1 MRFFLLTLALCFTL
15 LAGVVEQSEIVRD
28 SKSTEVPFIKLRDIP
43 QESANI
49 SVVIDR
55 AEKTLASKENVK
67 DIGSALKVYSTT
79 IDTLL
84 DDART
89 DYLEYVSIRD
99 LTKYQNELHINL
111 TQLESWK
118 SILEERI
125 TIFEEYKKELGNYGK
140 IWNKTYE
147 NAQLQKAPV
156 AILEQIK
163 TVRGELKELSVK
175 GKRRYDTLLTD
186 SSTIH
191 TKIIELQE
199 MQKKVLEAINVVSSK
214 LFYQNNLSLLDL
226 LKENSFNPEIF
237 FISAMNS
244 LMEKVQETRSFYS
257 TESEK
262 LFISGVI
269 GLGVF
274 VFVFM
279 FFYLYK
285 SRKLFVYANSY
296 RKKEFM
302 YIRYPISTLVILL
315 VFANTFFFDIS
326 QSVKEIQLLILFIPV
341 FRILQAQ
348 LPKKVIKHFYIY
360 FFLYAMSII
369 LNNAVDTPLDSR
381 LFGILLDTVLFIF
394 LFKLIQDKVFSFL
407 KKDSIKNA
415 IYKLLGVCA
424 VLVLIAIGEDVYGA
438 TLLASNISNGIFT
451 LLYASM
457 IFYLLSTILTGY
469 IVILLRRRIA
479 SASFPMLKKFTLNI
493 EKMTIMFVKIFM
505 FAWWFI
511 IVSKTIG
518 IHEHIVEVKNSLM
531 SLAWKFG
538 ETTVSVASIFDFFLI
553 IFSTWFLLK
562 LINII
567 LQVEIFSRFKF
578 PRGFPTAIT
587 TVLNYTMVISGSM
600 IALMSLGVT
609 TEQFT
614 LVFGA
619 LGVGIGFGLRNII
632 ANFISG
638 IIMVFERPI
647 QIGDTIEINK
657 ILGKV
662 QAIGTRSSTIKTFDG
677 SEVIIPNADF
687 IAKDITNWTLS
698 DEHRRKT
705 LSFKVD
711 LESDIEEVLTIMKS
725 VSISHKDVLKNPEPL
740 ATFVGFSEYYLEFK
754 LYFWLDENLI
764 VAPSDIAIG
773 VYTQLKEHNIKM
785 PIQKQHF
792 INKEENNYDNT
803 F

>member
-1 MRFFLLTLALCFTL
+1 MRFFLLTLSLCFTL
-15 LAGVVEQSEIVRD
+15 LAGVVEQSEIVGD
-28 SKSTEVPFIKLRDIP
+28 SKSTEVTFIKLRDVP

-55 AEKTLASKENVK
+55 AVKTLASKENVN
-67 DIGSALKVYSTT
+67 DIESALKVYSTT

-99 LTKYQNELHINL
+99 LTKYQDELHINL

-118 SILEERI
+118 TILEERI
-125 TIFEEYKKELGNYGK
+125 TVFDEYKKELGKYGE
-140 IWNKTYE
+140 IWNKTYK
-147 NAQLQKAPV
+147 NAQVQKAPV
-156 AILEQIK
+156 AILKQIK
-163 TVRGELKELSVK
+163 TVRIELEELSVK
-175 GKRRYDTLLTD
+175 GKNRYDTLLTD

-191 TKIIELQE
+191 TKIIEMQE
-199 MQKKVLEAINVVSSK
+199 MQKKVLEAINIVSSK
-214 LFYQNNLSLLDL
+214 VFYQNNLSLIDL
-226 LKENSFNPEIF
+226 LKENGFNPEIF
-237 FISAMNS
+237 FISAINS
-244 LMEKVQETRSFYS
+244 LIEKAQETRSFYS

-262 LFISGVI
+262 LFIF
-269 GLGVF
+269 GLISLGIFALVF
-274 VFVFM
+274 I

-296 RKKEFM
+296 RKKEFI
-302 YIRYPISTLVILL
+302 YIRYPFSTLVILL
-315 VFANTFFFDIS
+315 LFANTLFFDLS
-326 QSVKEIQLLILFIPV
+326 QSVKEIQLLILLIPV
-341 FRILQAQ
+341 FRILQVQ
-348 LPKKVIKHFYIY
+348 FPKKIIRHVYIY
-360 FFLYAMSII
+360 FLLYTLSII

-381 LFGILLDTVLFIF
+381 FFGILLEMLLFI
-394 LFKLIQDKVFSFL
+394 LLYKLIKDKVFSFL

-424 VLVLIAIGEDVYGA
+424 ALVLIAIGADVYGA

-479 SASFPMLKKFTLNI
+479 SASFPILKKFTLNI

-518 IHEHIVEVKNSLM
+518 VYEHIVEVKNSLM

-538 ETTVSVASIFDFFLI
+538 ETTISVSSIFDFFLI

-587 TVLNYTMVISGSM
+587 TVLNYTIVISGGM

-698 DEHRRKT
+698 DEHRRKI

-725 VSISHKDVLKNPEPL
+725 VAVSHKDVLKNPEPL
-740 ATFVGFSEYYLEFK
+740 ATFVGFGEYYLEFK

-764 VAPSDIAIG
+764 IAPSDIAIG
-773 VYTQLKEHNIKM
+773 VYTRLKEHNIKM

-792 INKEENNYDNT
+792 IDKEEK
-803 F
+803 